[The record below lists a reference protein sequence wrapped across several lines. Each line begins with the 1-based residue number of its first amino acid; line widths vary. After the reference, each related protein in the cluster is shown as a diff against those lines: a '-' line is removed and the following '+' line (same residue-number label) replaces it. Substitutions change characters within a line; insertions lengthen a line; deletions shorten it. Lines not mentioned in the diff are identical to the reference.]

1 MSYLLSHWRGQH
13 SLKLSLWVNMVGLLC
28 VISIVELVMLSRLA
42 IDPAHLVSISLI
54 SLFITRLLIYP
65 WQLVGLFRAIDQDF
79 IEHRNTLKTRGLQAF
94 ALLSVLF
101 TLVYSLEV
109 IQSTVFHKRQLE
121 VYARPPDSLNYEIKM
136 DEGRQR
142 LSINGTLDIGITKA
156 VREVLLANPG
166 LSSVV
171 LQSPGGQVYQGRG
184 LARLFSEYQLDTYVF
199 GECSS
204 ACVTAYIGGK
214 RRYLGENGKLGFH
227 QYALEPNSRGYR
239 VIFYDPRSEQK
250 RDMALY
256 KSRGVKPEFLQYM
269 FDQPASRIWFPD
281 HATLLDANV
290 IHVLSVREQ
299 SGK

>member
-1 MSYLLSHWRGQH
+1 MSYLLSHWRGEL

-28 VISIVELVMLSRLA
+28 VVSIAELIFLSRLA
-42 IDPAHLVSISLI
+42 IDPAHLISISLI
-54 SLFITRLLIYP
+54 SLFFTRLFIYP

-79 IEHRNTLKTRGLQAF
+79 IDHRNTLKTRGLQAF
-94 ALLSVLF
+94 AMLSVLF

-121 VYARPPDSLNYEIKM
+121 MYAHPPDRLNYEIKI
-136 DEGRQR
+136 DGGRKQLR
-142 LSINGTLDIGITKA
+142 INGTLDIGITKA
-156 VREVLLANPG
+156 VRDVLLANPG
-166 LSSVV
+166 LSSVA

-199 GECSS
+199 KECSS
-204 ACVTAYIGGK
+204 ACATAFIGGR
-214 RRYLGENGKLGFH
+214 RRYLGEEAKLGFH

-239 VIFYDPRSEQK
+239 VIFYDPRLEQK

-256 KSRGVKPEFLQYM
+256 KSRGVKPEFLQNI

-290 IHVLSVREQ
+290 VHSPGISEQ
-299 SGK
+299 KDK

>member
-1 MSYLLSHWRGQH
+1 MSYLLSHWRGEL

-28 VISIVELVMLSRLA
+28 VISIVELILLSRLA
-42 IDPAHLVSISLI
+42 IDPVHLVSISLI

-79 IEHRNTLKTRGLQAF
+79 IAHRNTLKTRGLQAF
-94 ALLSVLF
+94 AVLTVLF

-121 VYARPPDSLNYEIKM
+121 MYSRPPDRLNYEIKI
-136 DEGRQR
+136 DKGEKQ
-142 LSINGTLDIGITKA
+142 LHIDGTLDIGITKA
-156 VREVLLANPG
+156 VGETLLANPG
-166 LSSVV
+166 LSSVA
-171 LQSPGGQVYQGRG
+171 LKSPGGQVYQGRG
-184 LARLFSEYQLDTYVF
+184 LARLFGEYQLDTYVY

-204 ACVTAYIGGK
+204 ACVTAYIGGR

-256 KSRGVKPEFLQYM
+256 KSRGVKPEFLQNM
-269 FDQPASRIWFPD
+269 FDQPASGIWFPD

-290 IHVLSVREQ
+290 VHVLSVRE
-299 SGK
+299 